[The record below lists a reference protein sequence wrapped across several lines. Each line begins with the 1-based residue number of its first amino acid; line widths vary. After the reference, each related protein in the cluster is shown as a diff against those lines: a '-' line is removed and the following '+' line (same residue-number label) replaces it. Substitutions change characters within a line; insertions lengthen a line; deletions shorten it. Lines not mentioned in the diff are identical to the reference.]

1 MINAKK
7 KGNHGENEFA
17 NWLYEHGFKAWRN
30 GSSGGGMY
38 KGDINNSMD
47 CTFEV
52 KTVKKINLLKA
63 WQQVA
68 RDSSTAHNSPV
79 LAIRFDNMPKREWLM
94 VVHSEDWVDMKKQLS
109 KPATELVKAA
119 DKQ

>member
-7 KGNHGENEFA
+7 KGNHGENEFS
-17 NWLYEHGFKAWRN
+17 NWLYENGFKAWRN
-30 GSSGGGMY
+30 GSSGAGLY

-63 WQQVA
+63 WQQVNK
-68 RDSSTAHNSPV
+68 DSSIAHNMPV
-79 LAIRFDNMPKREWLM
+79 LAVHFDHMPKKEWLM
-94 VVHSEDWVDMKKQLS
+94 VIHSEDWLDMMKKL
-109 KPATELVKAA
+109 KLTI
-119 DKQ
+119 